1 MVKGRFDNL
10 FLPEDDLDGTRKT
23 LRDMFAGFLED
34 GGNPNIS
41 RFRVIEMAE
50 RTCRLA
56 QIARL
61 SNDAYWEI
69 WEGLTGEVM
78 KRR

>member
-1 MVKGRFDNL
+1 MVQGRFDNL
-10 FLPEDDLDGTRKT
+10 FLPEDDLDNTRKT
-23 LRDMFAGFLED
+23 VRDMYARFLEG

-56 QIARL
+56 QAARL
-61 SNDAYWEI
+61 SDDAYWEI
-69 WEGLTGEVM
+69 WEGLTGEVTT
-78 KRR
+78 RR